1 MTRKIVFPDA
11 PGSWGVFFNDERLSR
26 LNSIGEFSIDF
37 SDNHPSPETL
47 VERIGDAEGMISGWG
62 VSTDVL
68 ESLPN
73 LKVISFV
80 GLGAA
85 SFFDLVEVGRR
96 GVTVTHGLSA
106 ASSVAEHTLGLM
118 LAAFRNIVLRD
129 REIRQ
134 GLWNDFPCLDLKGKT
149 LGLIGY
155 GRIAQFV
162 TPLAQA
168 FGMNVIAWARSPN
181 AEVASNFGIEF
192 VSLKEL
198 LASSDV
204 VSLHLHLNEDTE
216 GFLTSDLLRSTKPGV
231 VIVNTARAQLLDET
245 ALVELLR
252 SGHIG
257 TMATDVF
264 NEEPLPMDHPFREL
278 DNVLMTPHNAY
289 NTPDATAAMC
299 DVAIDNLEA
308 YFAGNPKNVAT

>member
-47 VERIGDAEGMISGWG
+47 IERIGDAEGMISGWG

-85 SFFDLVEVGRR
+85 SFFDLAEVGRR
-96 GVTVTHGLSA
+96 GITVTHGLSA
-106 ASSVAEHTLGLM
+106 ASSVAEHTLALM
-118 LAAFRNIVLRD
+118 LAASRNIVLRD

-134 GLWNDFPCLDLKGKT
+134 GLWNDFPCFDLKGKT

-168 FGMNVIAWARSPN
+168 FGMNVIAWARSPS
-181 AEVASNFGIEF
+181 AEIASNFGIEF

-257 TMATDVF
+257 AMATDVF
-264 NEEPLPMDHPFREL
+264 NEEPLPMVHPFREL
-278 DNVLMTPHNAY
+278 DNVMMTPHNAY

>member
-1 MTRKIVFPDA
+1 MTKKIVFPDA

-85 SFFDLVEVGRR
+85 SFFDLAEVGRR

-118 LAAFRNIVLRD
+118 LAASRNIVLRD

-181 AEVASNFGIEF
+181 AEVASNFGMEF

>member
-1 MTRKIVFPDA
+1 
-11 PGSWGVFFNDERLSR
+11 
-26 LNSIGEFSIDF
+26 
-37 SDNHPSPETL
+37 
-47 VERIGDAEGMISGWG
+47 
-62 VSTDVL
+62 
-68 ESLPN
+68 
-73 LKVISFV
+73 V

-85 SFFDLVEVGRR
+85 SFFDLAEVGRR

-106 ASSVAEHTLGLM
+106 ASSVAEHTLALM
-118 LAAFRNIVLRD
+118 LAASRNIVLRD

-134 GLWNDFPCLDLKGKT
+134 GLWNDFPCADLKGKT

-155 GRIAQFV
+155 GRIARLV

-168 FGMNVIAWARSPN
+168 FGMNVIAWARSPS
-181 AEVASNFGIEF
+181 AEIASNFGIEF
-192 VSLKEL
+192 ASLKEL
-198 LASSDV
+198 LATSDV

-231 VIVNTARAQLLDET
+231 LIINTARAQLLDET
-245 ALVELLR
+245 ALVDLLK

-264 NEEPLPMDHPFREL
+264 NEEPLPMDHPFRDL
-278 DNVLMTPHNAY
+278 DNVMMTPHNAY

>member
-1 MTRKIVFPDA
+1 MTRNIVFPDA
-11 PGSWGVFFNDERLSR
+11 PGSWGVFFNDERISR
-26 LNSIGEFSIDF
+26 LNSIGDF
-37 SDNHPSPETL
+37 SLDFCDSHPSPETL
-47 VERIGDAEGMISGWG
+47 IERIGSAEGMISGWG
-62 VSTDVL
+62 VSNDVL
-68 ESLPN
+68 KSLPN

-80 GLGAA
+80 GLGVS
-85 SFFDLVEVGRR
+85 SFFDLAEADRR
-96 GVTVTHGLSA
+96 GVTITHGLSA
-106 ASSVAEHTLGLM
+106 ASSVAEHTIALM
-118 LAAFRNIVLRD
+118 LAASRNIVLRD

-134 GLWNDFPCLDLKGKT
+134 GAWNDFPCFDLKGKT

-168 FGMNVIAWARSPN
+168 FGMNVIAWTRNPN

-192 VSLKEL
+192 FPLSEL

-204 VSLHLHLNEDTE
+204 ISLHLHLNENTE
-216 GFLTSDLLRSTKPGV
+216 GILTSDLLYSTKPGV
-231 VIVNTARAQLLDET
+231 VIVNTAREQLLDET
-245 ALVELLR
+245 ALIELLK

-264 NEEPLPMDHPFREL
+264 NDEPLPMDHPFRAL
-278 DNVLMTPHNAY
+278 DNVVMTPHNAY
-289 NTPDATAAMC
+289 NTPDATAMMC

-308 YFAGNPKNVAT
+308 YFAGSPINVAT

>member
-11 PGSWGVFFNDERLSR
+11 PGSWEVFFNDERLSR
-26 LNSIGEFSIDF
+26 LKSIGNFSLDF
-37 SDNHPSPETL
+37 CDSHPQPEIL
-47 VERIGDAEGMISGWG
+47 IERIGDAEGMISGWG

-80 GLGAA
+80 GLGTA
-85 SFFDLVEVGRR
+85 SFFDLAEVARR

-106 ASSVAEHTLGLM
+106 ASSVAEHTLALM
-118 LAAFRNIVLRD
+118 LAASRNIVLRD

-134 GLWNDFPCLDLKGKT
+134 GLWNDFPCFDLRGKT

-168 FGMNVIAWARSPN
+168 FGMNVIAWARSPS
-181 AEVASNFGIEF
+181 AEIASNFGIEF

-204 VSLHLHLNEDTE
+204 VSLHLHLNEHTE

-264 NEEPLPMDHPFREL
+264 NKEPLPMDHPFREL

>member
-26 LNSIGEFSIDF
+26 LNAIGEFSIDF
-37 SDNHPSPETL
+37 SDKHPSSETL
-47 VERIGDAEGMISGWG
+47 VKRIGDAEGMISGWG

-85 SFFDLVEVGRR
+85 SFFDLAEVGRR

-106 ASSVAEHTLGLM
+106 ASSVAEHTLALM
-118 LAAFRNIVLRD
+118 LAASRNIVLRD

-134 GLWNDFPCLDLKGKT
+134 GLWNDFPCADLKGKT

-155 GRIAQFV
+155 GRIARLV

-181 AEVASNFGIEF
+181 VEVASNLGIEF

-204 VSLHLHLNEDTE
+204 VSLHLHLNEHTE
-216 GFLTSDLLRSTKPGV
+216 GFLTSDLLRSTKTGV

-264 NEEPLPMDHPFREL
+264 NKEPLPMDHPFREL